1 MIGCAREEKERKRK
15 EKRETGCAVRER
27 GAFWK
32 MVYKKLIFCKPFS
45 EFLAYIF
52 RSTENNFRLTNIL
65 QANKHT

>member
-32 MVYKKLIFCKPFS
+32 MVYKKFGGKPFS

-65 QANKHT
+65 QANKHP